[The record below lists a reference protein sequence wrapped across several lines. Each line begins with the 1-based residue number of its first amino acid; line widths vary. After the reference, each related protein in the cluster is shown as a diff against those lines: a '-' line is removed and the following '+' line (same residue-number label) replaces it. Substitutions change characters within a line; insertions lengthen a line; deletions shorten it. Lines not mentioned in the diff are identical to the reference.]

1 MAEGRRSRTGSAA
14 VTPVST
20 PSLGRRTASSTSNRR
35 SKSRSSDD
43 SEDGAGVKN
52 LGREMQ
58 GAGEDSSE
66 SQGGRGAAGRPFAA
80 VLTQDTIETQR
91 HIQHLMW
98 YLIAVAG
105 LDVNLGRQGNT
116 QDLETQIMHQY
127 NQLVEPFSEAYFAYM
142 THEDG
147 GNKDHLWTKGH
158 DAAWLCRRLQ
168 HKTAATEGHTAK
180 KIDAGYLWQ
189 QYKELSREIQNEAH
203 LAWVEVTHAGTHEH
217 ASGEAVIELHDRW
230 LQMFFEKQM
239 EAKCKSKTAEDK

>member
-1 MAEGRRSRTGSAA
+1 MAEGRQSRTGSAA

-20 PSLGRRTASSTSNRR
+20 PSLGRQTASSTSNRR

-127 NQLVEPFSEAYFAYM
+127 NRVC
-142 THEDG
+142 
-147 GNKDHLWTKGH
+147 
-158 DAAWLCRRLQ
+158 LC
-168 HKTAATEGHTAK
+168 
-180 KIDAGYLWQ
+180 
-189 QYKELSREIQNEAH
+189 
-203 LAWVEVTHAGTHEH
+203 
-217 ASGEAVIELHDRW
+217 
-230 LQMFFEKQM
+230 
-239 EAKCKSKTAEDK
+239 